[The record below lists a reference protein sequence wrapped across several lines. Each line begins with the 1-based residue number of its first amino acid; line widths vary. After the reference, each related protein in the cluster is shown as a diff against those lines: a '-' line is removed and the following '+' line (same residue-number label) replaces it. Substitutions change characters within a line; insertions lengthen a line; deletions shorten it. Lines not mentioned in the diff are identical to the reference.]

1 MAATKA
7 ATKSAKKTATKTAT
21 KTDTAVPSAT
31 YYLVKSEPFKYPW
44 SQLVADGKTLWDGV
58 RNFEA
63 RNKLRA
69 MKLDE
74 RVLFYHSNEG
84 KEIVGIAKVV
94 REAYAD
100 PTSEEDWSVVDLA
113 PVAALKVPVTLAT
126 IRAHELLGSM
136 EMMRRNR
143 LSVTTVTAEEYKEI
157 LRLGGLSEDPAATS

>member
-1 MAATKA
+1 MA
-7 ATKSAKKTATKTAT
+7 AKKTAT
-21 KTDTAVPSAT
+21 VSAPLEKPPFAQLA
-31 YYLVKSEPFKYPW
+31 YHLVKSEPVKYPW

-69 MKLDE
+69 MKLEE

-100 PTSEEDWSVVDLA
+100 PTSDEDWSVVDLA
-113 PVAALKVPVTLAT
+113 PVAPLKIPVTLAT
-126 IRAHELLGSM
+126 IRAHELLGTM

-143 LSVTTVTAEEYKEI
+143 LSVTTVTLAEYTEI
-157 LRLGGLSEDPAATS
+157 LRLGGLSTAP

>member
-1 MAATKA
+1 MAAK
-7 ATKSAKKTATKTAT
+7 KSAI
-21 KTDTAVPSAT
+21 VPGTSANPLPAQPA
-31 YYLVKSEPFKYPW
+31 YHLVKSEPVKYPW
-44 SQLVADGKTLWDGV
+44 SQLIADGKTLWDGV

-100 PTSEEDWSVVDLA
+100 PTSDEDWSVVDLA
-113 PVAALKVPVTLAT
+113 PVASLKVPVTLAT
-126 IRAHELLGSM
+126 IRAHELLGAM

-143 LSVTTVTAEEYKEI
+143 LSVTTVTLAEYTEI
-157 LRLGGLSEDPAATS
+157 LRLGGLTAAP